1 MTRFLRVLFGL
12 RRFLFGA
19 AKGPSAATRDG
30 GDAGGAR
37 PGEGGA
43 TADPWLAGI
52 LGHLGERYQ
61 LGEVEPDGTRLLRRT
76 GRARFNPMPVWL
88 RSEGT
93 RVCGDYEVRAQGAT
107 AADDARRLLDG
118 RVSAQLAR
126 WGFAPERESIEEWA
140 GTVLTRRY
148 QGSCP
153 DAALAAAAIHFM
165 CVDSELQMNTA
176 AE

>member
-12 RRFLFGA
+12 RRALFGT
-19 AKGPSAATRDG
+19 AKGPAAPDAGG
-30 GDAGGAR
+30 GDTGGAR

-43 TADPWLAGI
+43 KGDPWLAGI
-52 LGHLGERYQ
+52 LGQLGERYR
-61 LGEVEPDGTRLLRRT
+61 LGEEGPDGTRLLRRT

-107 AADDARRLLDG
+107 AADDARKLLDA
-118 RVSAQLAR
+118 RVGAQLAR

-148 QGSCP
+148 RGSCP

>member
-12 RRFLFGA
+12 RRVLFGT
-19 AKGPSAATRDG
+19 AKGPSVKAADG

-37 PGEGGA
+37 PEAGA
-43 TADPWLAGI
+43 KGDPWLAGI
-52 LGHLGERYQ
+52 LGHLGERYR
-61 LGEVEPDGTRLLRRT
+61 LGEEGADGTQLLRRT

-88 RSEGT
+88 RSEGA

-107 AADDARRLLDG
+107 AAEDARKLLDA
-118 RVSAQLAR
+118 RVGAQLAR

-153 DAALAAAAIHFM
+153 DVALAAAAIHFM
-165 CVDSELQMNTA
+165 CVESELQMNTA